1 MLALLIT
8 GGVLGAVAP
17 VGALLRWAAR
27 PAMAAY
33 RLGWTVG
40 VQHGQAQ
47 VRQDQAAE
55 RMARGRAWPNL
66 IVIRSAPA
74 RRASSTPSQVSC
86 AGSGN
91 ARQHRV
97 RRCAAAAA
105 PGHNRGSGR

>member
-33 RLGWTVG
+33 RLGWTAG

-47 VRQDQAAE
+47 IRQDQAAE

-66 IVIRSAPA
+66 IVIRSVPA
-74 RRASSTPSQVSC
+74 RPASRPPGQVPRA
-86 AGSGN
+86 ASGN

-105 PGHNRGSGR
+105 PGHNRGSRR

>member
-33 RLGWTVG
+33 RRGWTAG

-47 VRQDQAAE
+47 LRQDRAAGRIARE
-55 RMARGRAWPNL
+55 RGWPNL
-66 IVIRSAPA
+66 IVIRSIPA
-74 RRASSTPSQVSC
+74 RRGGSTPSRVSC
-86 AGSGN
+86 AASGH
-91 ARQHRV
+91 ARQYSV
-97 RRCAAAAA
+97 RRCATAGA
-105 PGHNRGSGR
+105 PGHNRGPRR

>member
-33 RLGWTVG
+33 RRGWTVG

-55 RMARGRAWPNL
+55 RMARERRWPNV

-74 RRASSTPSQVSC
+74 RRGRSPAGRVSC
-86 AGSGN
+86 AASGN
-91 ARQHRV
+91 ARQHGV
-97 RRCAAAAA
+97 RRCAAAAS
-105 PGHNRGSGR
+105 PDHNRGPRR